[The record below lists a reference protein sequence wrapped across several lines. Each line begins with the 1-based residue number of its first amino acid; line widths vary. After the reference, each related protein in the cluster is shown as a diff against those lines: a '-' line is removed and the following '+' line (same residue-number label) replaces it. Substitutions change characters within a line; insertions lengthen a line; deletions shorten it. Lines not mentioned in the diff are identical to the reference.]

1 MSKHDVRM
9 RGFLRRTPVPVLL
22 SRIEQHCPPLP
33 AEVTLVTEAWGR
45 VLAETLTAP
54 VDVPHFNRAAM
65 DGFAVRGEE
74 TFGASAYN
82 PIPLQVV
89 GQSLPGKPFA
99 GEVSAGTAVRIMTGA
114 PLPQGADAVLMAELA
129 EAVGDSIQVAE
140 AVPPEKHVG
149 KIGEDVRSG
158 ALLFRQGRCLRPQ
171 DVGMLT
177 SVGIPEVAVIRK
189 PTVELLITG
198 SELLAP
204 GTQPSGVQIVD
215 SDSVMLRSLVKRD
228 SGNLLGI
235 QHLPDDREP
244 LRKALLESTAEVVIV
259 TGGTSVGLEDHAPTL
274 LSELGELL
282 VHGIPMRPAAPMGF
296 GLLGERK
303 VFLLPGNPVSCFC
316 AYDCFVARALRLL
329 GGRNP
334 DWPYATQTVRLKTKI
349 SSQIG
354 RIEYVRLRLDD
365 DGAEVLASGG
375 ASILSSTTQADAF
388 FLTEEES
395 EGIAAGET
403 ISVWRYD

>member
-149 KIGEDVRSG
+149 KIGEDVRAG

-171 DVGMLT
+171 DVGMLA

-189 PTVELLITG
+189 PTIELLITG

-282 VHGIPMRPAAPMGF
+282 VHGIPMRPASPMGF

>member
-158 ALLFRQGRCLRPQ
+158 TLLFRQGRCLRPQ

-228 SGNLLGI
+228 GGNLLGI

-244 LRKALLESTAEVVIV
+244 LRKALLDSTAEVVIV

>member
-235 QHLPDDREP
+235 QHLSDDREP
-244 LRKALLESTAEVVIV
+244 LRKALLDSTAEVVIV

>member
-149 KIGEDVRSG
+149 KIGEDVRAG

-171 DVGMLT
+171 DVGMLS

-244 LRKALLESTAEVVIV
+244 LRKALLDSTAEVVIV

>member
-171 DVGMLT
+171 DVGMLS

>member
-149 KIGEDVRSG
+149 KIGEDVRAG

-171 DVGMLT
+171 DVGMLS

-198 SELLAP
+198 SELLVP

-244 LRKALLESTAEVVIV
+244 LRKALLDSTAEVVIV

>member
-244 LRKALLESTAEVVIV
+244 LRKALLDSTAEVVIV

>member
-22 SRIEQHCPPLP
+22 SRIEQHCSPLP
-33 AEVTLVTEAWGR
+33 AEVTSVTEAWGR

-171 DVGMLT
+171 DVGMLA

-189 PTVELLITG
+189 PTIELLITG

-244 LRKALLESTAEVVIV
+244 LRKALLDSTAEVVIV

-282 VHGIPMRPAAPMGF
+282 VHGIPMRPASPMGF

>member
-171 DVGMLT
+171 DVGMLS

-244 LRKALLESTAEVVIV
+244 LRKALLDSTAEVVIV

>member
-171 DVGMLT
+171 DVGMLS

-198 SELLAP
+198 SELLVP

-244 LRKALLESTAEVVIV
+244 LRKALLDSSAEVVIV

>member
-149 KIGEDVRSG
+149 KIGEDVRAG

-171 DVGMLT
+171 DVGMLS

-228 SGNLLGI
+228 NGNLLGI

-244 LRKALLESTAEVVIV
+244 LRKALLDSTAEVVIV

>member
-171 DVGMLT
+171 DVGMLS

-198 SELLAP
+198 SELLVP

-244 LRKALLESTAEVVIV
+244 LRKALLDSTAEVVIV

>member
-149 KIGEDVRSG
+149 KIGEDVRAG

-171 DVGMLT
+171 DVGMLA

-198 SELLAP
+198 SELLVP

-244 LRKALLESTAEVVIV
+244 LRKALLDSTAEVVIV

>member
-149 KIGEDVRSG
+149 KIGEDVRAG

-171 DVGMLT
+171 DVGMLS

-228 SGNLLGI
+228 SVNLLGI

-244 LRKALLESTAEVVIV
+244 LRKALLDSTAEVVIV

>member
-149 KIGEDVRSG
+149 KIGEDVRAG

-171 DVGMLT
+171 DVGMLA

-198 SELLAP
+198 SELLVP

>member
-149 KIGEDVRSG
+149 KIGEDVRAG

-244 LRKALLESTAEVVIV
+244 LRKALLDSTAEVVIV

>member
-158 ALLFRQGRCLRPQ
+158 ALLFRKGRCLRPQ

-198 SELLAP
+198 SELLVP

>member
-114 PLPQGADAVLMAELA
+114 PLPQGADAVLMAEFA

-149 KIGEDVRSG
+149 KIGEDVRAG

-171 DVGMLT
+171 DVGMLA

-244 LRKALLESTAEVVIV
+244 LRKALLDSTAEVVIV

>member
-129 EAVGDSIQVAE
+129 EAVGDFIQVAE

-244 LRKALLESTAEVVIV
+244 LRKALLDSTAEVVIV

>member
-171 DVGMLT
+171 DVGMLA

-244 LRKALLESTAEVVIV
+244 LRKALLDSTAEVVIV

-303 VFLLPGNPVSCFC
+303 VFLGPGNPVSCFC

>member
-158 ALLFRQGRCLRPQ
+158 TLLFRQGRCLRPQ
-171 DVGMLT
+171 DVGMLS

-198 SELLAP
+198 SELLVP

-244 LRKALLESTAEVVIV
+244 LRKALLDSSAEVVIV

>member
-114 PLPQGADAVLMAELA
+114 PLPQGADAVLMAEFA

-244 LRKALLESTAEVVIV
+244 LRKALLDSTAEVVIV

>member
-244 LRKALLESTAEVVIV
+244 LRKALLDSTAEVVIV

-282 VHGIPMRPAAPMGF
+282 VHGIPMRPASPMGF

>member
-99 GEVSAGTAVRIMTGA
+99 GEVSAGTTVRIMTGA

-149 KIGEDVRSG
+149 KIGEDVRAG

-244 LRKALLESTAEVVIV
+244 LRKALLDSTAEVVIV

>member
-1 MSKHDVRM
+1 MSKNDVRM
-9 RGFLRRTPVPVLL
+9 RGFLRRTPVPELL
-22 SRIEQHCPPLP
+22 TQIDGHCPTLP
-33 AEVTLVTEAWGR
+33 AESVSVPEAGRR
-45 VLAETLTAP
+45 VLAEAVTAP
-54 VDVPHFNRAAM
+54 SDVPHFNRAAM
-65 DGFAVRGEE
+65 DGYAVRGEE

-82 PIPLQVV
+82 PIALQVV
-89 GQSLPGKPFA
+89 GQSMPGKAF
-99 GEVSAGTAVRIMTGA
+99 VGTVGLGTTVRIMTGA
-114 PLPQGADAVLMAELA
+114 PLPDGANAVLMAELA
-129 EAVGDSIQVAE
+129 EAVGDTIQVTDS
-140 AVPPEKHVG
+140 VPPEKHVG
-149 KIGEDVRSG
+149 KIGEDVRCG
-158 ALLFRQGRCLRPQ
+158 DLLFRQRRCLRPQ
-171 DVGMLT
+171 DLGMLV
-177 SVGIPEVAVIRK
+177 SVGIPEVSVIRK

-204 GTQPSGVQIVD
+204 GAQPTGVQIVD
-215 SDSVMLRSLVKRD
+215 SDSVMLQSLVERD
-228 SGNLLGI
+228 GGNLLGI
-235 QHLPDDREP
+235 RHLPDNRDP
-244 LRKALLESTAEVVIV
+244 LRQAMLDATADVVIV
-259 TGGTSVGLEDHAPTL
+259 TGGTSVGVEDHGPTL
-274 LSELGELL
+274 LDELGELL

-296 GLLGERK
+296 GVLEGRK

-334 DWPYATQTVRLKTKI
+334 DWPYASQAVRLKTKI

-395 EGIAAGET
+395 EGIAADET